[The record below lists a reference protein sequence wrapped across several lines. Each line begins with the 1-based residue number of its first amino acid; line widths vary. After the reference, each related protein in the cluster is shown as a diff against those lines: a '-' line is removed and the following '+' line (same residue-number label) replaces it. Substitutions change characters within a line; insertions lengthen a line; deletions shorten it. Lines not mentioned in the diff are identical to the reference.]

1 MVPMLL
7 LSGIHN
13 QTVVLQSLVT
23 KSTSFKVMVLHLMQI
38 IPTVSTVCSRILY
51 LLTQPVRLLLINY
64 FRHLSLMLGAQVFQQ
79 K

>member
-1 MVPMLL
+1 MLL

-23 KSTSFKVMVLHLMQI
+23 KFTSFKVMVLLLMQI
-38 IPTVSTVCSRILY
+38 IPTVSIVCSRILY

-64 FRHLSLMLGAQVFQQ
+64 FRHLSLMLGAQVYQQ